1 MVSQIP
7 NLDMDAAN
15 VGSMGRSIVYLGE
28 DWGEKKTANCWVK
41 KREG

>member
-7 NLDMDAAN
+7 NLDMHAAN
-15 VGSMGRSIVYLGE
+15 VGSMGRSIVYLE

-41 KREG
+41 KRDG